1 MANYKIIT
9 VTGPIGDRNKP
20 ALIKSRKKIE
30 KEQEAIR
37 KAIEIDESYI
47 FFLRDSEKNP
57 RKYTK
62 RQ

>member
-30 KEQEAIR
+30 KEQEAFR
-37 KAIEIDESYI
+37 KTIDME
-47 FFLRDSEKNP
+47 E
-57 RKYTK
+57 
-62 RQ
+62 